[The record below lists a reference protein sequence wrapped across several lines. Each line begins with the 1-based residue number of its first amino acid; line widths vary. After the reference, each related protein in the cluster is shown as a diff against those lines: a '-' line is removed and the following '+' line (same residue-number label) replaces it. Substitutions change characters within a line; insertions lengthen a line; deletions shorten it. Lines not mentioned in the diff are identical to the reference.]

1 MFDAADDL
9 SQPEIKAYRNFAFP
23 APLGDSA
30 HDPTFSVDNAAH
42 WMTSHG
48 YQLYLGHDD
57 HAIPFGQWLSA
68 DASTKQLKAYRRY
81 MLSDEYLAHPFF
93 NLENPDNWINPV
105 PFQAYMELYH
115 GPFGDYRD
123 SHSSRAPSRSDLWG
137 GPPAPVKVP
146 KVEHPPSP
154 AISAPGGAIPS
165 TSAHKRRN
173 KGKGKENIRI
183 TRELTVDEIVEVSEV
198 PSTWN
203 IPRRPTAY
211 MVDLSGLRELLKTH
225 TGKQQSLD
233 AFIRSEDQESW
244 GGSTGHS
251 KGDVFVYNLTSDP
264 TQKIFC
270 RRCHFTCNGVETC
283 EFIDPTL
290 FAGCERYEPDYE
302 AMRGLWRHELD
313 ANEEEAALSHGPVS
327 RFYAM
332 TMNSKCKIECA
343 GVPTLIRLS
352 KGPSAHG
359 KLFFVGCSDWSRAQ
373 QYDHRYWPIHA
384 NVDVE
389 VLRFV
394 MENHGQLPPGEAIS
408 ENATCVL
415 TVHPRVGLKNCLNT
429 VHSHKAFVV
438 LRTPHNHPVHPT
450 TKPSANDRTTLTKAV
465 QAAGLTGLTAQ
476 KLLNAP
482 STSTIYG
489 GRLSESSPAFTDK
502 RRLRDFISN
511 EKKKDHPLGMGW
523 EGVLHQLNTRE
534 IRLDNSDRYIHT
546 VMSKNGFRLVVT
558 MHPQIAMFIHR
569 ILSLNIDY
577 TFKLI
582 QLEGL
587 TFRSLYCD
595 TATGEAFAQLFT
607 ELFDTIRLL
616 TGQPLKLAP
625 FFPDAKCR
633 IVMLDGEVPQ
643 AQGFATFLQI
653 QRPRDKRHFHSGCR
667 RTAQELPQ
675 DLHIDELPV
684 HIPKSTIARLKSI
697 MGLSTQTEIDEWHE
711 FCTQQTDEKI
721 KYWYAHKLANPWVL
735 PSVNK
740 FLSNIKPAD
749 WDITPNHSNYVETAH
764 AARNAETSVGVGLL
778 TAILQAQ
785 ERDNIKAKEMA
796 RIELDAVMP
805 HRWNGSFE
813 REKLSVQ
820 RKVWTM
826 RKTAVRNDQLT
837 SYDTL
842 KAERDLGTEDNKR
855 SLERQ
860 KALDTEIKGLQNEMK
875 IDPHRSDL
883 PKQVNELRRDVEEE
897 KAGRREW
904 IIHRAETAGRRPT
917 ARSSGE
923 DDSTP
928 DLSADGAEVD
938 FHRIEDGSVPLEPAQ
953 EINQV
958 NLEPIF
964 QRLDYI
970 SPALHYVSHEMGM
983 AKKNDFS
990 ADLTAFEQNMFSS
1003 SSNQLDSAFNMEEF
1017 LGSEF
1022 SMDDGSGLPIPPPP
1036 AASSPSSTEL
1046 QEASAASTD
1055 LELPIATHDIDL
1067 DLSEKNI
1074 LSGKRQRTISA
1085 RAAGV
1090 DALKKPRSS
1099 QFGVIQY
1106 NDHFCPPS
1114 QFGS

>member
-1 MFDAADDL
+1 
-9 SQPEIKAYRNFAFP
+9 
-23 APLGDSA
+23 
-30 HDPTFSVDNAAH
+30 
-42 WMTSHG
+42 
-48 YQLYLGHDD
+48 
-57 HAIPFGQWLSA
+57 
-68 DASTKQLKAYRRY
+68 
-81 MLSDEYLAHPFF
+81 
-93 NLENPDNWINPV
+93 
-105 PFQAYMELYH
+105 
-115 GPFGDYRD
+115 
-123 SHSSRAPSRSDLWG
+123 
-137 GPPAPVKVP
+137 
-146 KVEHPPSP
+146 
-154 AISAPGGAIPS
+154 
-165 TSAHKRRN
+165 
-173 KGKGKENIRI
+173 
-183 TRELTVDEIVEVSEV
+183 
-198 PSTWN
+198 
-203 IPRRPTAY
+203 
-211 MVDLSGLRELLKTH
+211 
-225 TGKQQSLD
+225 
-233 AFIRSEDQESW
+233 
-244 GGSTGHS
+244 
-251 KGDVFVYNLTSDP
+251 
-264 TQKIFC
+264 
-270 RRCHFTCNGVETC
+270 
-283 EFIDPTL
+283 
-290 FAGCERYEPDYE
+290 
-302 AMRGLWRHELD
+302 
-313 ANEEEAALSHGPVS
+313 
-327 RFYAM
+327 
-332 TMNSKCKIECA
+332 
-343 GVPTLIRLS
+343 
-352 KGPSAHG
+352 
-359 KLFFVGCSDWSRAQ
+359 
-373 QYDHRYWPIHA
+373 

-415 TVHPRVGLKNCLNT
+415 TVHPRVGLKNCPYSHVIEGCIKPAKIIKRSCNTEMLIFIPVNT

-476 KLLNAP
+476 KLLNGSYTIPIFDCCAEKLAIAP

-523 EGVLHQLNTRE
+523 EGDMDEWE
-534 IRLDNSDRYIHT
+534 IAGFLDR
-546 VMSKNGFRLVVT
+546 
-558 MHPQIAMFIHR
+558 
-569 ILSLNIDY
+569 
-577 TFKLI
+577 FKKR
-582 QLEGL
+582 L

-643 AQGFATFLQI
+643 AQGFATFLAKYNDPEI
-653 QRPRDKRHFHSGCR
+653 SGISTRDAGELLKNSLKTCTLHFERH
-667 RTAQELPQ
+667 
-675 DLHIDELPV
+675 
-684 HIPKSTIARLKSI
+684 SI

-897 KAGRREW
+897 KAGRR
-904 IIHRAETAGRRPT
+904 
-917 ARSSGE
+917 
-923 DDSTP
+923 
-928 DLSADGAEVD
+928 
-938 FHRIEDGSVPLEPAQ
+938 
-953 EINQV
+953 
-958 NLEPIF
+958 
-964 QRLDYI
+964 
-970 SPALHYVSHEMGM
+970 
-983 AKKNDFS
+983 
-990 ADLTAFEQNMFSS
+990 
-1003 SSNQLDSAFNMEEF
+1003 
-1017 LGSEF
+1017 
-1022 SMDDGSGLPIPPPP
+1022 
-1036 AASSPSSTEL
+1036 
-1046 QEASAASTD
+1046 
-1055 LELPIATHDIDL
+1055 
-1067 DLSEKNI
+1067 
-1074 LSGKRQRTISA
+1074 
-1085 RAAGV
+1085 
-1090 DALKKPRSS
+1090 
-1099 QFGVIQY
+1099 
-1106 NDHFCPPS
+1106 
-1114 QFGS
+1114 